1 MYNKSELAL
10 FYEKAGRGVCSHAYI
25 VDGAAGIGKLE
36 FALSCARALLC
47 TGKTKPCGI
56 CQSCRKFSLGGHP
69 DIHITGTGEKCA
81 GVDDI
86 RELIRLASVM
96 PNDGDMQVFIIAN
109 AGKMRAGAQNALLKL
124 FEEPPPTVTVFLLTE
139 TRNSLLP
146 TLLSRGQRIHL
157 DGMSPKEALAELAAR
172 CGGSGGEAE
181 RALEAANG
189 SVGEAERL
197 LSPESAENRK
207 KACEILLYAL
217 SGKSY
222 ELSKALLLPKY
233 KREKLYDILDSLL
246 LLLLIIVSVAV
257 CIRLK
262 TGGPMIGLFASW
274 IFIYLFC
281 KIFGI
286 SYANI
291 VAGAYDAIRMV
302 VPTLCLLMAIG
313 VMIGTWLQS
322 GTIATI
328 ISWGLK
334 MINPSW
340 LLPLTLLFCSILSI
354 VTGTSYGS
362 VGSAGVAMMAIGNAM
377 GIHPGMV
384 AGAVICGA
392 MFGDKLSPLSDT
404 TNLAPAVADAKLGD
418 HIRSMLWTT
427 LPTYVIT
434 LILFTIL
441 GFQQTSG
448 SYTEGSITV
457 YIDALN
463 GEFQL
468 GWITMIPAILI
479 IVLLLCKVNA
489 ISALGLSS
497 FAAGFV
503 SYFVQHDTLQGIIRT
518 AYNGYTTAIEEPVLQ
533 SILNRGGMGSMLQ
546 YVAIICFAVGMG
558 GMLEKLGVLDHILQA
573 IVKRINSD
581 GSMILATMIVGYVT
595 SLISCSQPMAHVL
608 TGRLMAPV
616 FQERKVAPE
625 ILSRCLEDSGT
636 MAGPMIPWHG
646 YGVYMAGTLGVAWSA
661 FFPYLFLLYLTPVF
675 SIFYGFTGIS
685 IKHLPETKNNESKE
699 EK

>member
-1 MYNKSELAL
+1 
-10 FYEKAGRGVCSHAYI
+10 
-25 VDGAAGIGKLE
+25 
-36 FALSCARALLC
+36 
-47 TGKTKPCGI
+47 
-56 CQSCRKFSLGGHP
+56 
-69 DIHITGTGEKCA
+69 
-81 GVDDI
+81 
-86 RELIRLASVM
+86 
-96 PNDGDMQVFIIAN
+96 
-109 AGKMRAGAQNALLKL
+109 
-124 FEEPPPTVTVFLLTE
+124 
-139 TRNSLLP
+139 
-146 TLLSRGQRIHL
+146 
-157 DGMSPKEALAELAAR
+157 
-172 CGGSGGEAE
+172 
-181 RALEAANG
+181 
-189 SVGEAERL
+189 
-197 LSPESAENRK
+197 
-207 KACEILLYAL
+207 
-217 SGKSY
+217 
-222 ELSKALLLPKY
+222 
-233 KREKLYDILDSLL
+233 
-246 LLLLIIVSVAV
+246 
-257 CIRLK
+257 
-262 TGGPMIGLFASW
+262 
-274 IFIYLFC
+274 
-281 KIFGI
+281 
-286 SYANI
+286 
-291 VAGAYDAIRMV
+291 
-302 VPTLCLLMAIG
+302 
-313 VMIGTWLQS
+313 
-322 GTIATI
+322 
-328 ISWGLK
+328 
-334 MINPSW
+334 
-340 LLPLTLLFCSILSI
+340 
-354 VTGTSYGS
+354 
-362 VGSAGVAMMAIGNAM
+362 
-377 GIHPGMV
+377 
-384 AGAVICGA
+384 

-518 AYNGYTTAIEEPVLQ
+518 AYNGYTTTIEEPVLQ

-685 IKHLPETKNNESKE
+685 IKHLPETQNNESKE

>member
-1 MYNKSELAL
+1 MSGTK
-10 FYEKAGRGVCSHAYI
+10 EK
-25 VDGAAGIGKLE
+25 KL
-36 FALSCARALLC
+36 
-47 TGKTKPCGI
+47 
-56 CQSCRKFSLGGHP
+56 
-69 DIHITGTGEKCA
+69 
-81 GVDDI
+81 
-86 RELIRLASVM
+86 
-96 PNDGDMQVFIIAN
+96 N
-109 AGKMRAGAQNALLKL
+109 
-124 FEEPPPTVTVFLLTE
+124 
-139 TRNSLLP
+139 LP
-146 TLLSRGQRIHL
+146 Q
-157 DGMSPKEALAELAAR
+157 
-172 CGGSGGEAE
+172 
-181 RALEAANG
+181 
-189 SVGEAERL
+189 
-197 LSPESAENRK
+197 
-207 KACEILLYAL
+207 
-217 SGKSY
+217 
-222 ELSKALLLPKY
+222 
-233 KREKLYDILDSLL
+233 SLL

-286 SYANI
+286 SYTKI

-518 AYNGYTTAIEEPVLQ
+518 AYNGYTTTIEEPVLQ

-546 YVAIICFAVGMG
+546 YVAIICFAAGMS
-558 GMLEKLGVLDHILQA
+558 GMMAVLGSAMATFALVLPSLVLMILISKMLYKYMNTTAVQSIFIGLRPA
-573 IVKRINSD
+573 IVGLVGAAALLLMNGENFSTPANPWHFYISIALFFATFIGVKVMKINPIR
-581 GSMILATMIVGYVT
+581 MILY
-595 SLISCSQPMAHVL
+595 
-608 TGRLMAPV
+608 
-616 FQERKVAPE
+616 
-625 ILSRCLEDSGT
+625 
-636 MAGPMIPWHG
+636 
-646 YGVYMAGTLGVAWSA
+646 SA
-661 FFPYLFLLYLTPVF
+661 FAGLVLLY
-675 SIFYGFTGIS
+675 
-685 IKHLPETKNNESKE
+685 
-699 EK
+699 